1 MSTFMKDVVT
11 VDKNNI
17 YVNVASWDEITT
29 NNCNNPLPVK
39 SDDPV
44 IVISDGMFDRTY
56 RISCH
61 IPLEF
66 IPAKL
71 RKQLLDIIGSAEVI
85 ITMPDGEESCEAMV
99 PIYGYILSSREIVG
113 IRWFGQV
120 FPFGLDYS
128 YDDFSVPGDLVVLV
142 RQIVKRLKR
151 LLEIIQEIQD
161 MGLAAGTTTMTL
173 EQFNNV

>member
-1 MSTFMKDVVT
+1 MSMFMKNNNT
-11 VDKNNI
+11 TAENNI

-29 NNCNNPLPVK
+29 NNCNNPGPVK
-39 SDDPV
+39 SQDPV
-44 IVISDGMFDRTY
+44 IIISDGMFNRTY

-66 IPAKL
+66 IPAKY
-71 RKQLLDIIGSAEVI
+71 RKQLLVILDNAEVI
-85 ITMPDGEESCEAMV
+85 VTMPDGEESCEATFLKD
-99 PIYGYILSSREIVG
+99 GYILSNREIIG
-113 IRWFGQV
+113 IKWFGQV
-120 FPFGLDYS
+120 FPLGLNYT
-128 YDDFSVPGDLVVLV
+128 YDDFSVPGDLVVLAK
-142 RQIVKRLKR
+142 QIVKRLKR